1 MLKVVLSNCC
11 PFWVITLIGQN
22 IGTNCTYKSY
32 GIPRTEASGSKTSRA
47 HCLRLRTYIT
57 LERVKS

>member
-22 IGTNCTYKSY
+22 IGTNCTYKKATASR
-32 GIPRTEASGSKTSRA
+32 GPRQVVAKPPELIACAFVPT
-47 HCLRLRTYIT
+47 
-57 LERVKS
+57 